1 MFDLMDFLLVSLLDL
16 TYQALLSIYLFDQL
30 VLEVDHATLQLLE
43 FEAILTL
50 DLLLGNIKH
59 LSEIAFQHLNILPLL
74 SDHSLETVFTCTQSL
89 L

>member
-1 MFDLMDFLLVSLLDL
+1 MDN
-16 TYQALLSIYLFDQL
+16 
-30 VLEVDHATLQLLE
+30 ATLQLLE

-50 DLLLGNIKH
+50 DLLLGNIEH

-74 SDHSLETVFTCTQSL
+74 SDYSLETVFTCTQSL